1 MKAIVDPDRCL
12 GCGICEGI
20 APEVFEL
27 GDEGIAVVKV
37 DVIPA
42 NLESAA
48 KEAKEECPEEAISLE

>member
-1 MKAIVDPDRCL
+1 MKAKVDPDRCL

-20 APEVFEL
+20 APEIFEL

-42 NLESAA
+42 DLEAAA